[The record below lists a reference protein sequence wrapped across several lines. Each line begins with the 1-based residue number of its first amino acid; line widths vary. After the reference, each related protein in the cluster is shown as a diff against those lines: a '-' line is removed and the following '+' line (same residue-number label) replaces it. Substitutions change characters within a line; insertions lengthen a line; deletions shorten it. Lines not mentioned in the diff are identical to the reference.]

1 MPDIPSSSAGDPGGG
16 RASAARRRARE
27 WLGRV
32 FIESLLIMLSITMAL
47 AVDQWKSDRQDR
59 ALARKSLQSFQR
71 EIQLNH
77 RRLEDIAPYHAGLR
91 AMLAKMDSAG
101 RPGDAELREVVG
113 REGLR
118 LPSLLDA
125 AWQTALATGV
135 LRHMDYETVSALS
148 MTYTLQSRFN
158 ELGRDQAPV
167 LTGDTRLHQDE
178 VLAATLR
185 YLTDVT
191 GEEEQL
197 QTVYAQALQT
207 IGGKLALT
215 R

>member
-1 MPDIPSSSAGDPGGG
+1 MPDTPSSSVEDPAGAHAP
-16 RASAARRRARE
+16 AARTRARE

-32 FIESLLIMLSITMAL
+32 LVESLLIMLSITMAL

-71 EIQLNH
+71 EIQLNQA
-77 RRLEDIAPYHAGLR
+77 RLEDIAPYHAGLR

-101 RPGDAELREVVG
+101 RPGGAELREVVG
-113 REGLR
+113 GEGLR
-118 LPSLLDA
+118 PPFLLDA

-148 MTYTLQSRFN
+148 MTYTLQSRFK
-158 ELGRDQAPV
+158 ELGRDQAPL
-167 LTGDTRLHQDE
+167 LTGDSRLQQEE

-191 GEEEQL
+191 GGEEEL
-197 QTVYAQALQT
+197 QTVYAQALET

>member
-1 MPDIPSSSAGDPGGG
+1 MPDIPSSNAADPAGG

-32 FIESLLIMLSITMAL
+32 FVESLLIMLSITMAL

-71 EIQLNH
+71 EIQLNQS
-77 RRLEDIAPYHAGLR
+77 RLEDIAPYHAGLR
-91 AMLAKMDSAG
+91 AMLAKMDSSG
-101 RPGDAELREVVG
+101 TPGGAELREVVG
-113 REGLR
+113 GEGLR
-118 LPSLLDA
+118 LPFLLDA

-148 MTYTLQSRFN
+148 LTYTQQSRFK
-158 ELGRDQAPV
+158 ELGRDQSPI
-167 LTGDTRLHQDE
+167 LTGDTRFHQDE

-191 GEEEQL
+191 GDEEQL

-207 IGGKLALT
+207 IGEKLALT

>member
-1 MPDIPSSSAGDPGGG
+1 VEEPAGAPAPAVHG
-16 RASAARRRARE
+16 RARE

-32 FIESLLIMLSITMAL
+32 LVESLLIMLSITMAL
-47 AVDQWKSDRQDR
+47 AVDQWQSDRQDR

-71 EIQLNH
+71 EIELNQA
-77 RRLEDIAPYHAGLR
+77 RLEDIAPYHAGLR
-91 AMLAKMDSAG
+91 AMLAQMDSAG
-101 RPGDAELREVVG
+101 RPGGAELREVVNG
-113 REGLR
+113 EGLR
-118 LPSLLDA
+118 PPFLLDA

-148 MTYTLQSRFN
+148 MTYTQQSRFK
-158 ELGRDQAPV
+158 EFGRDQAPV
-167 LTGDTRLHQDE
+167 AGARLHPDE

-191 GEEEQL
+191 AEEEEL

-207 IGGKLALT
+207 IRAKLALT